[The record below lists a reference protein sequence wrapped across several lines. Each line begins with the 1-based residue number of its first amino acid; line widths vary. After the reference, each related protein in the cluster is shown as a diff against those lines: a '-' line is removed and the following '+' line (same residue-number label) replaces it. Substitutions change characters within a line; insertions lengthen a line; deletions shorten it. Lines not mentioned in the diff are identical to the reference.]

1 MAQRTVT
8 TKAVFLGILIAAM
21 VCPAF
26 AQQGQQRITGDW
38 MLTSEFNGQK
48 MTSILSLSRGEDN
61 QLKGRWISFMG
72 VSDLKDVKFE
82 GGKLSFVQVF
92 KFGDQENTSNF
103 EGTIEQNAISGTLK
117 GERGEFKMEGK
128 RAPRT
133 PRGVGIW
140 EVKVK
145 ATDREYTGT
154 LTIKAD
160 AEGKLSGDWQSTR
173 GKSEISNL
181 VIEQNKVTFTRKTT
195 VQDQVRE
202 STFEG
207 TIKGDALTGTLK
219 SDRGESTVEGT
230 RAGAA
235 AIGVWDLTLTSDTG
249 NPRMQVLNIRPDL
262 SALYGT
268 VPVEKVTLE
277 GENLSFKTT
286 MSFGDQKSE
295 ISFTAKLADGKMTGE
310 VTTQRGTRKVEGK
323 KQPAPQRRAGGG
335 QQAKAEK
342 SEAAAPETD
351 RRPDVVY
358 VPTPQIVV
366 DKMLELAK
374 VGKDDLVYDLG
385 CGDGRIVV
393 TAAQKYGCKAI
404 GFDIATERV
413 KESMENVAKAG
424 VGDKVRIEQR
434 DVFTLDLSPASV
446 VTLYLLPSL
455 NVKLI
460 PQLEKLKPGCRIVS
474 HDFDMKGIKPD
485 QVITLDSNGDPYG
498 DHTIYLW
505 TTPLKK
511 EAEEKK

>member
-1 MAQRTVT
+1 MAQRTAT
-8 TKAVFLGILIAAM
+8 MAFLGILIAAM

-26 AQQGQQRITGDW
+26 AQQGQPRITGDW
-38 MLTSEFNGQK
+38 MMTSEFNGQK
-48 MTSILSLSRGEDN
+48 MTQILSLSRGQDN

-72 VSDLKDVKFE
+72 VTDLKDVKFE
-82 GGKLSFVQVF
+82 NGKLTFVQVF
-92 KFGDQENTSNF
+92 KFGDQESTSNF
-103 EGTIEQNAISGTLK
+103 EGTLEQNALTGTLK

-133 PRGVGIW
+133 PRGVGVW

-160 AEGKLSGDWQSTR
+160 AEGKLSGEWASTR

-181 VIEQNKVTFTRKTT
+181 AIAQNKVTFTRKTT
-195 VQDQVRE
+195 IQDQVRE

-207 TIKGDALTGTLK
+207 TLKGETLTGTLK

-230 RAGAA
+230 RVGAA

-295 ISFTAKLADGKMTGE
+295 ISFTAKLADGKLTGE
-310 VTTQRGTRKVEGK
+310 VITQRGTRKVEGK
-323 KQPAPQRRAGGG
+323 KQAAPQQRQRGAGG
-335 QQAKAEK
+335 QQAKADK
-342 SEAAAPETD
+342 PQAATETD

-358 VPTPQIVV
+358 VPTPQVVV

-374 VGKDDLVYDLG
+374 IGKDDLVYDLG

-393 TAAQKYGCKAI
+393 TAAQKFGCKAI

-413 KESMENVAKAG
+413 KESMANVAKAG

-434 DVFTLDLSPASV
+434 DIFTLDLSPASV

-455 NVKLI
+455 RSEERRVGKEC
-460 PQLEKLKPGCRIVS
+460 PTSCRS
-474 HDFDMKGIKPD
+474 RW
-485 QVITLDSNGDPYG
+485 SPY
-498 DHTIYLW
+498 H
-505 TTPLKK
+505 
-511 EAEEKK
+511 

>member
-8 TKAVFLGILIAAM
+8 MAFLGILIAAM

-26 AQQGQQRITGDW
+26 AQQGQPRITGDW
-38 MLTSEFNGQK
+38 MMTSEFNGQK

-61 QLKGRWISFMG
+61 QLKGRWINFMG
-72 VSDLKDVKFE
+72 VSELKDVKFE
-82 GGKLSFVQVF
+82 DGKLTFVQVF
-92 KFGDQENTSNF
+92 RFGDQENTSNF
-103 EGTIEQNAISGTLK
+103 EGTLEQNALSGTLK

-133 PRGVGIW
+133 PAAVGIW
-140 EVKVK
+140 EMKVK
-145 ATDREYTGT
+145 MAEREYTGT

-160 AEGKLSGDWQSTR
+160 AEGKLTGEWQSTR

-181 VIEQNKVTFTRKTT
+181 VVERNKLTFTRKMTI
-195 VQDQVRE
+195 QDQAIE
-202 STFEG
+202 SAFEG
-207 TIKGDALTGTLK
+207 TIKGNALTGTFK
-219 SDRGESTVEGT
+219 SDRGESTAEGT
-230 RAGAA
+230 RTGAA
-235 AIGVWDLTLTSDTG
+235 AIGTWDLTITADTG
-249 NPRMQVLNIRPDL
+249 NPRMQVLSIRPDL

-295 ISFTAKLADGKMTGE
+295 ISFTAKLADDKMTGE

-323 KQPAPQRRAGGG
+323 KQPAPQMRRGAGG
-335 QQAKAEK
+335 QQAPAEK
-342 SEAAAPETD
+342 KPEAAAPETD

-358 VPTPQIVV
+358 VPTPQVVV

-393 TAAQKYGCKAI
+393 TAAQKFGCKAI

-434 DVFTLDLSPASV
+434 DIFTLDLSPASV

-474 HDFDMKGIKPD
+474 HDFDMKGVKPD
-485 QVITLDSNGDPYG
+485 QVITMDANGDPYG

-511 EAEEKK
+511 EVEK

>member
-1 MAQRTVT
+1 MAQRTAT
-8 TKAVFLGILIAAM
+8 LAFLGILIAAM

-26 AQQGQQRITGDW
+26 GQQGQQRITGDW
-38 MLTSEFNGQK
+38 MMTSEFNGQR
-48 MTSILSLSRGEDN
+48 MNSILSLSRGEDN

-72 VSDLKDVKFE
+72 VSELKDVKFE
-82 GGKLSFVQVF
+82 DGKLSFTQVF
-92 KFGDQENTSNF
+92 RFGDQENTSNF
-103 EGTIEQNAISGTLK
+103 EGTIEQNALTGTLK

-133 PRGVGIW
+133 PAAAGIW
-140 EVKVK
+140 EMKVK
-145 ATDREYTGT
+145 MAEREYTGT
-154 LTIKAD
+154 LTIKAN
-160 AEGKLSGDWQSTR
+160 AEGKLTGEWKSER
-173 GKSEISNL
+173 GASEISN
-181 VIEQNKVTFTRKTT
+181 VVAERNKLTFTRKMTF
-195 VQDQVRE
+195 QDQVRE

-207 TIKGDALTGTLK
+207 TVKGNTLTGAFT
-219 SDRGESTVEGT
+219 SERGESTAEGT
-230 RAGAA
+230 RVGAA
-235 AIGVWDLTLTSDTG
+235 AIGTWDLTITSDTG
-249 NPRMQVLNIRPDL
+249 QTRMQVLKIQPDL
-262 SALYGT
+262 SALYGS

-277 GENLSFKTT
+277 GENLSFKTE
-286 MSFGDQKSE
+286 MSFGDQKNELSLK
-295 ISFTAKLADGKMTGE
+295 AKLADGKLTGE
-310 VTTQRGTRKVEGK
+310 VITQRGARKVEGK
-323 KQPAPQRRAGGG
+323 KQPAPQMQRRTGGR
-335 QQAKAEK
+335 QAQAENA
-342 SEAAAPETD
+342 ETPELD

-358 VPTPQIVV
+358 VPTPQVVV

-393 TAAQKYGCKAI
+393 TAAQKFGCKAI

-434 DVFTLDLSPASV
+434 DIFTLDLSPASV

-474 HDFDMKGIKPD
+474 HDFDMKGVKPD
-485 QVITLDSNGDPYG
+485 QVITLDANGDPYG

-511 EAEEKK
+511 EAEEK